1 METSMEQSKDSKT
14 VHVDRV
20 NNLHAFDFL
29 KLLPD
34 DSVNLC
40 LTDVPYG
47 ITDEPF
53 DTRLTYDE
61 IKEFSKHLK
70 RVLTSTGSF
79 FTFVNSAVLNDWERG
94 LYSAG
99 FRTIRVGTWLKTNG
113 HQKCAPYPANAL
125 EFFVYTTRNAISH
138 DVILPFYMSAHTQTY
153 KKHETHKLPFRKPV
167 SLLRTIV
174 LNHSEPNDL
183 VIDPFAGSGM
193 VGASALLENRRTIIN
208 DIDLNRLE
216 IMKTN
221 LQNYKTYA
229 SHKPKEAFLKEE
241 RRGKGGG
248 TPDEV
253 HDRIVT
259 RAKYATGMK
268 SERRKSTVTKAKT
281 TGKNT
286 AKNQEASAEE
296 QAGKSNKKRV
306 SRAKWSDAQKDKIV
320 EVIIKNNYDTKM
332 DWDGYSEAVRVA
344 LGRKRAVPKD
354 KLSRVSSSIVKA
366 IGPVDGSLL
375 SIPSYNSKTIIK
387 NSALGKIAALGKK
400 KRI

>member
-1 METSMEQSKDSKT
+1 METSMEQSNDSRT

-29 KLLPD
+29 KLLPNN
-34 DSVNLC
+34 SVNLC

-47 ITDEPF
+47 ITEEPF
-53 DTRLTYDE
+53 DTRLTYEE

-70 RVLTSTGSF
+70 RVLTSNGSF

-153 KKHETHKLPFRKPV
+153 KKHETQRLPFRKPV

-174 LNHSEPNDL
+174 LNHSEPDDL

-208 DIDLNRLE
+208 DIDSNRLE

-241 RRGKGGG
+241 RRGKSGG

-259 RAKYATGMK
+259 RAQYATGMK
-268 SERRKSTVTKAKT
+268 KDRRKSTVTKAKT
-281 TGKNT
+281 T
-286 AKNQEASAEE
+286 AKKQEASAKA
-296 QAGKSNKKRV
+296 QAGKSNKKTTTRT
-306 SRAKWSDAQKDKIV
+306 KWSDAQKEKIV
-320 EVIIKNNYDTKM
+320 EVIIKNNYETKM
-332 DWDGYSEAVRVA
+332 DWDGYSEAVRIA
-344 LGRKRAVPKD
+344 LGRKRAVSKD
-354 KLSRVSSSIVKA
+354 KLARVSSSIVKA
-366 IGPVDGSLL
+366 IGPVEGSLL
-375 SIPSYNSKTIIK
+375 SVPSYNSKTIIK

-400 KRI
+400 KRL